1 MLREFMQQRTPQ
13 QKKEIMARIRAF
25 PICSMT
31 CRVSSNISYFKSF
44 IGRDFKAFMQMAL
57 FVLKPY
63 FTEPAEE
70 HCWFLL
76 SKVSF
81 CCDVIVIIVM
91 FIDISSGILCLFPS
105 MMKLIG
111 ELFVMISLLQQLIMC
126 QVIQSV

>member
-1 MLREFMQQRTPQ
+1 MDYALIIYKPFINSHRSTPVEALHTILLGCCKYMLREFMEHRTPQ

-25 PICSMT
+25 PTCAMT

-44 IGRDFKAFMQMAL
+44 IGRDFKAIMQMAL

-63 FTEPAEE
+63 FTEPEE

-81 CCDVIVIIVM
+81 YCDT
-91 FIDISSGILCLFPS
+91 
-105 MMKLIG
+105 
-111 ELFVMISLLQQLIMC
+111 FVVQ
-126 QVIQSV
+126 